1 MLFEEG
7 EKMQN
12 ILGITFKDGEEIPNF
27 GSIELDG
34 QSSLN
39 KKYYTL
45 KSEDIDKLD
54 LLLDKRYSVTGS
66 GSMAYVVDTKQLYI
80 CHGGAWFEV

>member
-1 MLFEEG
+1 MRD
-7 EKMQN
+7 
-12 ILGITFKDGEEIPNF
+12 ILGMIFRDDEEIPNL
-27 GSIELDG
+27 GGIKLNE

-45 KSEDIDKLD
+45 KSEDIDKLN
-54 LLLDKRYSVTGS
+54 LLLDKKHSVTGS

-80 CHGGAWFEV
+80 CHGGEWFEV